1 MKLIPLEEAE
11 RMLEEMK
18 KQFAWKDDF
27 QVWVTAWIEASI
39 YRIKAVQTIDPIA
52 TIDEMIESFPTW
64 FYNAMNT
71 LERLKEK
78 LSLTQK

>member
-39 YRIKAVQTIDPIA
+39 YRIKAVQTIDPIS
-52 TIDEMIESFPTW
+52 TIDEMMLQCRRNKDAYE
-64 FYNAMNT
+64 A
-71 LERLKEK
+71 LEELKSRL
-78 LSLTQK
+78 SITQK